1 MVIVIAVLE
10 ENALVYRNDS
20 PNSVGVIGR
29 DVSYLLLSGSGKLFV
44 LVLQLFF
51 FFFFLEII
59 KENKK
64 DPSCELIFSKSL
76 AYQTN
81 HLKGLRGLLSRAV
94 LSGSCPSCVASCYI
108 LICLLVFWF

>member
-29 DVSYLLLSGSGKLFV
+29 DVSYLLSSGSGKLFV
-44 LVLQLFF
+44 LVLQLF

-64 DPSCELIFSKSL
+64 DPSCELTFSKSL

-81 HLKGLRGLLSRAV
+81 HLKGFTGLLSCAV
-94 LSGSCPSCVASCYI
+94 LSGSCPSCAASCYI
-108 LICLLVFWF
+108 LICLLVFRF

>member
-29 DVSYLLLSGSGKLFV
+29 DVSYLLSSGSGKLFV

-51 FFFFLEII
+51 FFFFLRLL
-59 KENKK
+59 KK
-64 DPSCELIFSKSL
+64 TKKTPPVS
-76 AYQTN
+76 
-81 HLKGLRGLLSRAV
+81 
-94 LSGSCPSCVASCYI
+94 
-108 LICLLVFWF
+108 